1 MSELK
6 PCPFCGCDLVTRYTG
21 WLDHPKAKCIL
32 SGKVFHKGFI
42 GQWNRRA
49 DLPTTLSAAMQ
60 LPEVKALVEA
70 FKDQNELMRSA
81 LEIAKREGINGEIG
95 TTNWDAYYNKVA
107 VSLKRSASALAAI
120 KEPKT

>member
-6 PCPFCGCDLVTRYTG
+6 WPSEEEVRKMF
-21 WLDHPKAKCIL
+21 AK
-32 SGKVFHKGFI
+32 KEGF
-42 GQWNRRA
+42 GSDA
-49 DLPTTLSAAMQ
+49 TLSAAMQ
-60 LPEVKALVEA
+60 LPEVRAMVEA

-107 VSLKRSASALAAI
+107 VSLKRSASALAAF
-120 KEPKT
+120 KEPKS

>member
-6 PCPFCGCDLVTRYTG
+6 PCPFCGCDLVTRHTG

-49 DLPTTLSAAMQ
+49 DLPPTLSAAMQ
-60 LPEVKALVEA
+60 LPEVKAMVV
-70 FKDQNELMRSA
+70 A
-81 LEIAKREGINGEIG
+81 LEYGDRMCRLDFHREINPDDECFSQAV
-95 TTNWDAYYNKVA
+95 WDTWQRMVA
-107 VSLKRSASALAAI
+107 ALAAI
-120 KEPKT
+120 KEPKP

>member
-1 MSELK
+1 MSEL
-6 PCPFCGCDLVTRYTG
+6 PETIWTCNHVGEY
-21 WLDHPKAKCIL
+21 
-32 SGKVFHKGFI
+32 
-42 GQWNRRA
+42 GQYFPEAVEAEGEYGGTAVSYRRA
-49 DLPTTLSAAMQ
+49 DVPPTLSAAME
-60 LPEVKALVEA
+60 LPEVKELVWA
-70 FKDQNELMRSA
+70 FKVQNELMRSA